1 MDIPSQS
8 NSGANR
14 SLKRIQSMIRVHER
28 LGAYAT
34 RLQVSV
40 ENTAIILR
48 GTLPNQELRSELVP
62 TIRQAGVLWQIK
74 NRVDVA
80 AS

>member
-1 MDIPSQS
+1 MDTS
-8 NSGANR
+8 NENSSRAGR
-14 SLKRIQSMIRVHER
+14 TLKRIQSMLRVHER
-28 LGAYAT
+28 LGAYAA
-34 RLQVSV
+34 RLQIKV
-40 ENTAIILR
+40 ENTAVILS

-62 TIRQAGVLWQIK
+62 TIRRAGVLWQVK

>member
-1 MDIPSQS
+1 
-8 NSGANR
+8 
-14 SLKRIQSMIRVHER
+14 MIRVHER
-28 LGAYAT
+28 LGAYAA
-34 RLQVSV
+34 RLQVTV

-62 TIRQAGVLWQIK
+62 TIRRAGVLWQVK